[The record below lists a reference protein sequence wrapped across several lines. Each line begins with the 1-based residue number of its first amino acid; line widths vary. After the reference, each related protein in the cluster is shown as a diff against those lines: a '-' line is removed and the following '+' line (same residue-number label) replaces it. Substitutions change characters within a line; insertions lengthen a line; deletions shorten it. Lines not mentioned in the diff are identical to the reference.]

1 MKVPNITETMK
12 RQDAIHFDKK
22 LILGPKSDPSM
33 MSPAEKEQPE
43 EEKRGVVL
51 EISDDLREMYQEQL
65 EAAKEA
71 AKAAGEGMEDMGK
84 IIEIARRISR
94 GDKVPP
100 SDEKKLMEF
109 DSDLYQVA
117 KAAAALHAK
126 EKHKEHD
133 ALFEDED
140 ENQDEKTRELRREDS
155 SRRESSSGTVA
166 AEESAV
172 SEEA

>member
-1 MKVPNITETMK
+1 MKIPNVADAIK
-12 RQDAIHFDKK
+12 KQDAVFFDKK
-22 LILGPKSDPSM
+22 LILNQKSDPSM

-43 EEKRGVVL
+43 EEDRGVVL

-71 AKAAGEGMEDMGK
+71 AKAAGEGMEDMAK

-155 SRRESSSGTVA
+155 SRRESSSGSVA
-166 AEESAV
+166 AEETAV

>member
-1 MKVPNITETMK
+1 MKIPNVADAIK
-12 RQDAIHFDKK
+12 KQDAVYFDKK
-22 LILGPKSDPSM
+22 LILNQKSDPSM

-43 EEKRGVVL
+43 EEERGVVL

-71 AKAAGEGMEDMGK
+71 AKAAGEGMEDMAK

-140 ENQDEKTRELRREDS
+140 ENQDEKVRGLRREDS

-172 SEEA
+172 SEEE

>member
-1 MKVPNITETMK
+1 MKIPNITETLK

-22 LILGPKSDPSM
+22 LILNQKSDLSM

-43 EEKRGVVL
+43 EEERGVVL
-51 EISDDLREMYQEQL
+51 EISEELKEMYQEQL

-71 AKAAGEGMEDMGK
+71 AKAAGEGMEDMAK

-133 ALFEDED
+133 ALFEDEN
-140 ENQDEKTRELRREDS
+140 ENQDEKMRELKREDS
-155 SRRESSSGTVA
+155 SRRERSSGTAA
-166 AEESAV
+166 AEEAAV
-172 SEEA
+172 SEE

>member
-1 MKVPNITETMK
+1 MKIPNVADAIK
-12 RQDAIHFDKK
+12 KQDAVYFDKK
-22 LILGPKSDPSM
+22 LILNQKSDPSM

-43 EEKRGVVL
+43 EEDRGVVL

-71 AKAAGEGMEDMGK
+71 AKAAGEGMEDMAK

-140 ENQDEKTRELRREDS
+140 ENQDEKVRGLRREDS
-155 SRRESSSGTVA
+155 SRRESSSETVA
-166 AEESAV
+166 VEETAV
-172 SEEA
+172 SEEE

>member
-1 MKVPNITETMK
+1 MKIPNITEAFK
-12 RQDAIHFDKK
+12 KQDAVYFDKK
-22 LILGPKSDPSM
+22 LIMNQKSDPSM
-33 MSPAEKEQPE
+33 MSPGEKEQPE
-43 EEKRGVVL
+43 EEDRGVVL

-71 AKAAGEGMEDMGK
+71 AKAAGEGMEDMAK

-117 KAAAALHAK
+117 KAAAVLHAK

-140 ENQDEKTRELRREDS
+140 ENQDEKMRGLRREDS
-155 SRRESSSGTVA
+155 SRRESSSETVT
-166 AEESAV
+166 AEEPAV

>member
-1 MKVPNITETMK
+1 MKIPNVADAIK
-12 RQDAIHFDKK
+12 KQDAVYFDKK
-22 LILGPKSDPSM
+22 LILNQKSDPSM

-43 EEKRGVVL
+43 EEERGVVL

-71 AKAAGEGMEDMGK
+71 AKAAGEGMEDMAK

-166 AEESAV
+166 AEETAV
-172 SEEA
+172 SEEE

>member
-1 MKVPNITETMK
+1 MKIPNVADAIK
-12 RQDAIHFDKK
+12 KQDAVYFDKK
-22 LILGPKSDPSM
+22 LILNQKYDPSM

-43 EEKRGVVL
+43 EEDRGVVL

-71 AKAAGEGMEDMGK
+71 AKAAGEGMEDMAK

-155 SRRESSSGTVA
+155 SRRESSSGSVA

>member
-1 MKVPNITETMK
+1 MNIPNVTSALK
-12 RQDAIHFDKK
+12 KQDAVHFDKK
-22 LILGPKSDPSM
+22 LIMDQKSDSSAL
-33 MSPAEKEQPE
+33 SPAEKEQPE
-43 EEKRGVVL
+43 ENRGVVL
-51 EISDDLREMYQEQL
+51 EISEDLKEMYQEQL

-71 AKAAGEGMEDMGK
+71 AKAAGEGMEDMAK

-126 EKHKEHD
+126 EKRKEHD
-133 ALFEDED
+133 ALFEDEN
-140 ENQDEKTRELRREDS
+140 ENQDEKMRELKRENS
-155 SRRESSSGTVA
+155 SRKESSSEVTA
-166 AEESAV
+166 AEEAAV
-172 SEEA
+172 SEE

>member
-1 MKVPNITETMK
+1 MNIPNVTAALK
-12 RQDAIHFDKK
+12 KQDAVHFDKK
-22 LILGPKSDPSM
+22 WIMNQQSDS
-33 MSPAEKEQPE
+33 SAQAPAEKEQPE
-43 EEKRGVVL
+43 EDRGVVL
-51 EISDDLREMYQEQL
+51 ELSEDLKEMYQEQL

-71 AKAAGEGMEDMGK
+71 AKAAGEGMEDMAK

-126 EKHKEHD
+126 EKRKEHD
-133 ALFEDED
+133 ALFEDET
-140 ENQDEKTRELRREDS
+140 EHQDEKLRELKREDS
-155 SRRESSSGTVA
+155 SRRGSRSEAAVVEEAAA
-166 AEESAV
+166 AEE
-172 SEEA
+172 

>member
-1 MKVPNITETMK
+1 MKIPNVADAIK
-12 RQDAIHFDKK
+12 KQDAVYFDKK
-22 LILGPKSDPSM
+22 LILNQKSDPSM

-43 EEKRGVVL
+43 EEDRGVVL

-71 AKAAGEGMEDMGK
+71 AKAAGEGMEDMAK

-140 ENQDEKTRELRREDS
+140 ENQDEKVRGLRREDS

-166 AEESAV
+166 AEETAV
-172 SEEA
+172 SEEE